1 MATWKVKYT
10 EVSNMDIGLR
20 VEVKFN
26 ILRPNGNILTV
37 GGQVVT
43 LSATGNPLNIKDRS
57 IVIASDYLRELAAS
71 LLVTVGQEVPFE
83 AE

>member
-10 EVSNMDIGLR
+10 EVSSMDIGLR

-37 GGQVVT
+37 GGQTVT